1 MVYAPRRLRSSVELQ
16 PCSGRASNIKM
27 KKGNLM
33 KLLDILRD
41 TFFWP
46 GTVVTKK
53 LNIDPESEFGLLRS
67 LFNSLVWTTIGLGV
81 LFLFV
86 I

>member
-1 MVYAPRRLRSSVELQ
+1 MD
-16 PCSGRASNIKM
+16 
-27 KKGNLM
+27 
-33 KLLDILRD
+33 LLDILRRA
-41 TFFWP
+41 FFWP
-46 GTVVTKK
+46 GTLLTKK

-81 LFLFV
+81 LFMFV

>member
-1 MVYAPRRLRSSVELQ
+1 MQ
-16 PCSGRASNIKM
+16 
-27 KKGNLM
+27 
-33 KLLDILRD
+33 LLHILRD
-41 TFFWP
+41 AFFWP
-46 GTVVTKK
+46 GTLVTKK

-67 LFNSLVWTTIGLGV
+67 LFNSVVWTAIGLGI